1 MKKFLK
7 NLAVLSAVTMLT
19 TLSVSFSL
27 SFAVQEQPAEMTAPA
42 PKPATV
48 EEQWG
53 IRVKRISLT
62 ANGHMID
69 LRYKVIDPV
78 KAKPFLAAGVNPQLV
93 DARTGV
99 KMGVP
104 TTPKMGS
111 LRQKTRAPEAG
122 REYFMLFGNRGGLI
136 RTGSRVSLVVGDAK
150 IDDIIVE

>member
-1 MKKFLK
+1 MKMPSRNLIVSSTGIVLFLLFFFLTSSARG
-7 NLAVLSAVTMLT
+7 LA
-19 TLSVSFSL
+19 
-27 SFAVQEQPAEMTAPA
+27 AEKSAPA
-42 PKPATV
+42 AKPATV

-53 IRVKRISLT
+53 IQVKRISLT

-78 KAKPFLAAGVNPQLV
+78 KAKPFLAAGVNPQLI
-93 DARTGV
+93 DARTGA

-136 RTGSRVSLVVGDAK
+136 RTGSKVSLVVGDAT
-150 IDDIIVE
+150 IDNIIVE